1 MNKRTNNYLYQ
12 ATIVFLFITV
22 VFGHSRVAFSRPG
35 SFVRTP
41 AATMSYNVN
50 QYSIGYSNDLIHTK
64 DLTATNSLFFHA
76 YLKNGMACGM
86 VYAKHAATSIADTS
100 PASELSFH
108 FTKQVYQHKNFI
120 INVGVQDILF
130 ENKYENQIS
139 AFMTLINK
147 NVKIGDGYSLQTAVG
162 FGSGRINN
170 DSYYYQDGIDN
181 NANIFLGF
189 SVASP
194 FLLNNGGVKFLID
207 YDGKGIN
214 VGAAVP
220 VTKQITFL
228 GAITHAEN
236 FSKFNKYINETT
248 EQIYSDAPSIS
259 LGIDFKI
266 PQSKKNIKRGLAP
279 SQFDVKNIETDNEC
293 LLTIE
298 EQSQSPLSVN
308 KDCYDVALNALVI
321 NLNQSF
327 QGLNDSLILM
337 RQDLDAGQ
345 KQNLSLEFQ
354 TKILQDSIN
363 MQYLNQ
369 RISQSEMNLGM
380 KYLSK
385 SLKYFYSEEYDLALI
400 EVENAQK
407 YLPNLAYAYARKG
420 SIYYKI
426 GDLDR
431 ALVNWNIAL
440 QLDPEYSEVRNM
452 IYAVKKER
460 DTEILSK

>member
-1 MNKRTNNYLYQ
+1 MNKKTNNYLYQ
-12 ATIVFLFITV
+12 ITAVFLLTTTLFS
-22 VFGHSRVAFSRPG
+22 HSRVAFSRPG
-35 SFVRTP
+35 SFIRTP
-41 AATMSYNVN
+41 SALMSYNVN
-50 QYSIGYSNDLIHTK
+50 QYSVGYSNDLIHTK
-64 DLTATNSLFFHA
+64 NLTATNSLFFHA

-86 VYAKHAATSIADTS
+86 AYSKHAATSIVDTS
-100 PASELSFH
+100 PASEMSFH
-108 FTKQVYQHKNFI
+108 FTKQVYQNNNFI

-139 AFMTLINK
+139 VFMTLINK
-147 NVKIGDGYSLQTAVG
+147 NIQIAEGYKLQTAIG
-162 FGSGRINN
+162 FGSGRVNN
-170 DSYYYQDGIDN
+170 DSYYYQEGIDN

-189 SVASP
+189 AVRTP
-194 FLLNNGGVKFLID
+194 FLLNNGGVRFLID
-207 YDGKGIN
+207 YDGKGLN

-220 VTKQITFL
+220 ATKQITFF

-236 FSKFNKYINETT
+236 ISKFNQYLNEST
-248 EQIYSDAPSIS
+248 EQIYSDSPSIS
-259 LGIDFKI
+259 LGLDFKI
-266 PQSKKNIKRGLAP
+266 PQKKKQFKRNRAR
-279 SQFDVKNIETDNEC
+279 SQFDIKNTETDNEC

-298 EQSQSPLSVN
+298 EQSKAPLLVN
-308 KDCYDVALNALVI
+308 SDCYDVALNALVE
-321 NLNQSF
+321 NVNRSF
-327 QGLNDSLILM
+327 QSINDSLILM
-337 RQDLDAGQ
+337 QQDLDAGQ
-345 KQNLSLEFQ
+345 KENLSLEFQ

-363 MQYLNQ
+363 VQYLNQ
-369 RISQSEMNLGM
+369 RISQSEMNIGM

-385 SLKYFYSEEYDLALI
+385 SLKYFYSEEYDLALA

-460 DTEILSK
+460 DTEVLSK